1 MKRIA
6 IFASGKGSNADNICN
21 YFHNNKSISVAL
33 ICSDRKS
40 AGVLDV
46 AKNHDVESIYLSK
59 EVLGNPSTLV
69 SLLNSRKIDF
79 IVLAGFLKL
88 IPKELV
94 ENFRGK
100 IINIHPALLPKFGGH
115 GMFGMHVHEA
125 VSAARETETGIT
137 IHHVNE
143 NYDEG
148 DIIFQAETKID
159 QGDSPSRIAE
169 KIAKLEMEFFPKVIE
184 DLLK

>member
-6 IFASGKGSNADNICN
+6 IFASGKGSNAANICN
-21 YFHNNKSISVAL
+21 YFRNHESISVAL
-33 ICSDRKS
+33 ICSDRKQ
-40 AGVLDV
+40 AGVFDV
-46 AKNHDVESIYLSK
+46 ANINDVESVYLSK
-59 EVLGNPSTLV
+59 EILGQPSTLV
-69 SLLNSRKIDF
+69 SLLKSKEIDF

-88 IPKELV
+88 IPRELV

-100 IINIHPALLPKFGGH
+100 IINVHPALLPKFGGH

-125 VSAARETETGIT
+125 VAAAQETETGIT

-143 NYDEG
+143 QYDEG
-148 DIIFQAETKID
+148 DIIFQARTKID

>member
-6 IFASGKGSNADNICN
+6 IFASGKGSNANNICN
-21 YFHNNKSISVAL
+21 YFRNNKTISVAL
-33 ICSDRKS
+33 ICCDRKH
-40 AGVLDV
+40 AGVFDV
-46 AKNHDVESIYLSK
+46 AKNQNIEAIYLSK
-59 EVLGNPSTLV
+59 EILGSPSTLV
-69 SLLNSRKIDF
+69 EILNKKEIDF

-100 IINIHPALLPKFGGH
+100 IINVHPALLPKFGGH

-125 VSAARETETGIT
+125 VAAAQETETGIT

-148 DIIFQAETKID
+148 DIIFQVKTNLVS
-159 QGDSPSRIAE
+159 GDSPSRIAE

>member
-1 MKRIA
+1 MA
-6 IFASGKGSNADNICN
+6 IFASGKGSNANNICN
-21 YFHNNKSISVAL
+21 YFQNSKTISVAL

-40 AGVLDV
+40 AGVFDV
-46 AKNHDVESIYLSK
+46 AKNQNVEAFYLSK
-59 EVLGNPSTLV
+59 EILGNPSTLV
-69 SLLNSRKIDF
+69 EILDKKEIDF

-125 VSAARETETGIT
+125 VAAAQEIETGIT

-143 NYDEG
+143 HYDEG
-148 DIIFQAETKID
+148 DIIFQAKTKLD
-159 QGDSPSRIAE
+159 KDDSPSRIAE
-169 KIAKLEMEFFPKVIE
+169 KIAQLEMEFFPKVIE